1 MLTPKLNFEKL
12 LSLLM
17 LVTASGAK
25 AQVLIASPNYTY
37 TQDFGTS
44 VITASGTNNITSS
57 TANLAG
63 WSYDAAF
70 GGEINITATAPTNA
84 GGRYGYTLNGNN
96 NRKIGS
102 RPSSTTGKVNYG
114 VLFKNTS
121 GQTIQSFSVSYTG
134 FQLSLGGNTSADVN
148 KLTVDYIVSTSPI
161 AVTAGG
167 GTAIPALDFSQTQF
181 VSSSNTGGQGAGYPA
196 ATGTSANSGCVSV
209 AASIPD
215 NSYLLVRW
223 TDLDDPQ
230 NDPHLAIDNVQ
241 AIFFTN
247 QTVTNNAACSFLPV
261 ELLDFYV
268 SSNTSGNDII
278 WKVAQE
284 EQISSYILEKSING
298 IDFTELGMVDHGNT
312 SNSVKTYDFIDI
324 GPLAGITYYR
334 LSTIGKDG
342 DKKIYRMIS
351 QESGSVEWTGKAY
364 QKQDELVVEFKQEL
378 PKNGTISVYD
388 MSGNKIVETPV
399 NAYKEHINILNFA
412 NGIYVVRVTSPDKAE
427 NFKIAITKP

>member
-44 VITASGTNNITSS
+44 VITASGTNNMTSS

-70 GGEINITATAPTNA
+70 GGEINITATAPTNS

-268 SSNTSGNDII
+268 SSNAAGNDII

-298 IDFTELGMVDHGNT
+298 IDFVDLGMIDHTGVPEA
-312 SNSVKTYDFIDI
+312 VKTYSFTDVSPDEIM
-324 GPLAGITYYR
+324 YYR
-334 LSTIGKDG
+334 LSTIGNNG
-342 DKKIYRMIS
+342 KKAVYKVIS
-351 QESGSVEWTGKAY
+351 QERNKTSDWTYHIY
-364 QKQDELVVEFKQEL
+364 QNENVLMAIFGNGI
-378 PKNGTISVYD
+378 PKNGNIELYD
-388 MSGNKIVETPV
+388 FSGNMVSASKIENNKQTID
-399 NAYKEHINILNFA
+399 INTVGEGLYFIK
-412 NGIYVVRVTSPDKAE
+412 IISQSKTEY
-427 NFKIAITKP
+427 FKLYINK

>member
-1 MLTPKLNFEKL
+1 MLIPTLNFEKL
-12 LSLLM
+12 LPLLM
-17 LVTASGAK
+17 LVTASGAE

-44 VITASGTNNITSS
+44 VISASGANNITSG
-57 TANLAG
+57 TANLNG

-70 GGEINITATAPTNA
+70 SGEVNITAAAPTNT

-96 NRKIGS
+96 NRKIGA
-102 RPSSTTGKVNYG
+102 RPSAGTGKVNYG
-114 VLFKNTS
+114 VLFRNTS

-148 KLTVDYIVSTSPI
+148 KLTVDYIVSTSSI
-161 AVTAGG
+161 AITASG

-196 ATGTSANSGCVSV
+196 ATGTAANSGCVSV

-223 TDLDDPQ
+223 TDPDDPQ

-241 AIFFTN
+241 VIFFTN
-247 QTVTNNAACSFLPV
+247 QTVSNNAACSFLPV

-268 SSNTSGNDII
+268 SSKVSGNDIS

-284 EQISSYILEKSING
+284 DQISSYMLEKSING
-298 IDFTELGMVDHGNT
+298 IDFVDLGTIDHAGVPEA
-312 SNSVKTYDFIDI
+312 VKTYSFTDVS
-324 GPLAGITYYR
+324 PEEITYYR
-334 LSTIGKDG
+334 LSTIANNGNRTAYKV
-342 DKKIYRMIS
+342 IS
-351 QESGSVEWTGKAY
+351 QERNQTSDWTYHIY
-364 QKQDELVVEFKQEL
+364 QNENVLMAIFVNGI
-378 PKNGTISVYD
+378 PKNGNIEVYD
-388 MSGNKIVETPV
+388 FSGNLVSANKIEDAKQTIDISTVGQGLYFIKIISQSKTE
-399 NAYKEHINILNFA
+399 YFKLYIN
-412 NGIYVVRVTSPDKAE
+412 K
-427 NFKIAITKP
+427 